1 MTQPQPR
8 SWGFA
13 GFRLDRVSRE
23 LAAADGT
30 VVALAAKAFEVL
42 VHLIEHRDRVVT
54 KDELLSVVWSDRVVE
69 ENTLTQAVSTLRRAL
84 GTGAGDHRL
93 IMTVPG
99 RGYRFVAALDDA
111 DAPAGERPPA
121 AAGDDARRG
130 LSGLRGWRGLALA
143 IALLAITLVTTTAV
157 RDRGT
162 GASLPGAGSPPP
174 TLAVLPFR
182 SVARAGDGEVDGL
195 LGLGLAETLIARL
208 SRSTSLRVL
217 SLGSV
222 QAFDKPRLDPLRTGV
237 TLGADFVVEG
247 STQRVGDSIRV
258 NARLVSVPDGRTVW
272 AGTFDETPAR
282 VFTLQDVIAGGLA
295 SALSLQYPVAAV
307 EHRSPCDGPD
317 EQAYRAYLRGRH
329 LMFRPDRFRLPRAIA
344 AFGEAIDRD
353 PLCARAWAGIS
364 FAWRSLAMTADAD
377 PHEAFTQARAAVDM
391 ALAIDPGSAEA
402 HASRG
407 VIEFWHDWDWAAAEA
422 SLRRAIELNGNLS
435 EAHYALA
442 HLLNNLERHDE
453 AEPHARNATLLD
465 PMSPLINTI
474 VASFFTNSGK
484 YDEAGRRLE
493 RVLALHPDFWL
504 ALYMRGSLAL
514 ERGDVA
520 AALADLER
528 ADEACGHCS
537 HAQTLLVQAYRL
549 AGDPEGAA
557 RVLAAMQERA
567 RDGYFPATQLA
578 LAHEA
583 LGQREQALDLLE
595 RGYSERDLYMSF
607 LAVDKRWSGMYGDP
621 RFVALAERM
630 NLRLRPAGRG

>member
-13 GFRLDRVSRE
+13 GFRLDSVSRE

-222 QAFDKPRLDPLRTGV
+222 QAFDKPRL
-237 TLGADFVVEG
+237 
-247 STQRVGDSIRV
+247 
-258 NARLVSVPDGRTVW
+258 
-272 AGTFDETPAR
+272 
-282 VFTLQDVIAGGLA
+282 
-295 SALSLQYPVAAV
+295 
-307 EHRSPCDGPD
+307 
-317 EQAYRAYLRGRH
+317 
-329 LMFRPDRFRLPRAIA
+329 
-344 AFGEAIDRD
+344 
-353 PLCARAWAGIS
+353 
-364 FAWRSLAMTADAD
+364 
-377 PHEAFTQARAAVDM
+377 
-391 ALAIDPGSAEA
+391 
-402 HASRG
+402 
-407 VIEFWHDWDWAAAEA
+407 
-422 SLRRAIELNGNLS
+422 
-435 EAHYALA
+435 
-442 HLLNNLERHDE
+442 
-453 AEPHARNATLLD
+453 
-465 PMSPLINTI
+465 
-474 VASFFTNSGK
+474 
-484 YDEAGRRLE
+484 
-493 RVLALHPDFWL
+493 
-504 ALYMRGSLAL
+504 
-514 ERGDVA
+514 
-520 AALADLER
+520 
-528 ADEACGHCS
+528 
-537 HAQTLLVQAYRL
+537 
-549 AGDPEGAA
+549 
-557 RVLAAMQERA
+557 
-567 RDGYFPATQLA
+567 
-578 LAHEA
+578 
-583 LGQREQALDLLE
+583 
-595 RGYSERDLYMSF
+595 
-607 LAVDKRWSGMYGDP
+607 
-621 RFVALAERM
+621 
-630 NLRLRPAGRG
+630 

>member
-84 GTGAGDHRL
+84 GTGAGDHRI

-99 RGYRFVAALDDA
+99 RGYRFVAALDGP
-111 DAPAGERPPA
+111 DAPVGERTPSTES
-121 AAGDDARRG
+121 AGPRG
-130 LSGLRGWRGLALA
+130 RLFGLHGWRRLALA
-143 IALLAITLVTTTAV
+143 IALLGLILATTTAL
-157 RDRGT
+157 RDRGARV
-162 GASLPGAGSPPP
+162 GSQGPGSPPP

-182 SVARAGDGEVDGL
+182 GVAGTGDGEVDRL
-195 LGLGLAETLIARL
+195 LGLGMAETLIARL

-222 QAFDKPRLDPLRTGV
+222 QAFDKPRLDPLRAGV

-272 AGTFDETPAR
+272 AGTFDEAPGR
-282 VFTLQDVIAGGLA
+282 VFTLQDAIAGGLA
-295 SALSLQYPVAAV
+295 SGLSLQYPVAVA

-317 EQAYRAYLRGRH
+317 EHAYRAYLRGRH
-329 LMFRPDRFRLPRAIA
+329 LMFRPDRFRLPEAIA
-344 AFGEAIDRD
+344 AFGEAVDRD

-377 PHEAFTQARAAVDM
+377 PHAAFAQARAAVDR
-391 ALAIDPGSAEA
+391 ALAIDPASAEA

-407 VIEFWHDWDWAAAEA
+407 VIEFWHEWDWAAAEA
-422 SLRRAIELNGNLS
+422 SLRRAIELDGNLA

-474 VASFFTNSGK
+474 VASFFINSGEHA
-484 YDEAGRRLE
+484 EAGQRLE
-493 RVLALHPDFWL
+493 QVLVLHPDFWL

-514 ERGDVA
+514 ARGDIA
-520 AALADLER
+520 RGLADLQR
-528 ADEACGHCS
+528 ADEACGSCG
-537 HAQTLLVQAYRL
+537 HAQAALVEAYRL
-549 AGDPEGAA
+549 AGDAGRAE
-557 RVLAAMQERA
+557 RVLAAMHERA
-567 RDGYFPATQLA
+567 REGYFPATQLA

-595 RGYSERDLYMSF
+595 RGYAERDLYMSF
-607 LAVDKRWSGMYGDP
+607 LAVDKRWSGMYREP

-630 NLRLRPAGRG
+630 NLRLRPVDQG